1 MDKVAFGSQ
10 IQELLDTEKP
20 NIAAALALIGE
31 QLAEDA
37 KSAVKAF
44 SATTKTAVE
53 HRDLLGA
60 IACMDFFAKRTV
72 ELKGIDLAQM
82 REVIRRS
89 ASTTEEKLMVDS
101 IGLAS
106 ASASAIVRRLSVLL
120 ALKPEVYVSSQ
131 SWGFGQVKNIDT
143 FYGKV
148 IIDFEGKK
156 GHAMSLAVAGQNLEI
171 AQEGHLMTR
180 LMKDRAEIEKMA
192 SEHPGDLV
200 RLTIESYG
208 PLTIQRL
215 QERLAA
221 IGLVKTDDWKRFW
234 ESARRSLKAD
244 KAHPVEIPTKRTEP
258 IRILAAEEDFGDAWL
273 KRFSKLRDLKAIYDG
288 TLAMLADKKGELPD
302 SYRDA
307 VTNRLNFALKGAD
320 KSDFP
325 RYAQVAALMARLGLS
340 SQADRAK
347 QAETLTEVDEQDNFL
362 AALKGLSARDVAA
375 TIRFI
380 LAEKPEKKAF
390 ILDHLTQLNS
400 VALGATLGA
409 LAGDEETGAE
419 VRKLL
424 ARQASPVPTLV
435 VWALRNRDDAA
446 VWKAPALNELITQA
460 IHIVEQRLTG
470 ESLKMRNAL
479 QAFFDSAKWL
489 EEVCK
494 ELSAFDRRV
503 MFERIQA
510 STANEWD
517 AASKRNVLVRMAR
530 FDGALAKLR
539 RTERQPQERPHL
551 TSVRSLQAYRLAF
564 DHLIN
569 VEIPANKKDIATAR
583 SYGDLRENAE
593 YQFAREHER
602 VLMGRQDEMDR
613 TLKLLKPTDF
623 AGVSCE
629 TAEPGTRVT
638 IETAKGRAT
647 YTILGELD
655 RDEQLN
661 IISSRSRLAAA
672 LLGHKPGDKVELPA
686 ERGTESGT
694 LVAVEP
700 LDDAVKAWL
709 AAIPTQYEPNA

>member
-1 MDKVAFGSQ
+1 MDKNAFEAQ
-10 IQELLDTEKP
+10 IQGLLDSETP
-20 NIAAALALIGE
+20 DITAALALIGE
-31 QLAEDA
+31 QLADDA
-37 KSAVKAF
+37 KGAVKVF
-44 SATTKTAVE
+44 SSATKIAVE
-53 HRDLLGA
+53 RRDLRGA
-60 IACMDFFAKRTV
+60 IACMDLFAKRGA
-72 ELKGIDLAQM
+72 ELKGVDLAQM

-89 ASTTEEKLMVDS
+89 AATTEEKLMVDS

-120 ALKPEVYVSSQ
+120 ALKPGVYVSSQ
-131 SWGFGQVKNIDT
+131 SWGFGQIQNIDT

-156 GHAMSLAVAGQNLEI
+156 GHAMSLAVAGQNLEV
-171 AQEGHLMTR
+171 ADDAHLMTR
-180 LMKDRAEIEKMA
+180 LLKNRQEIVDMAEK
-192 SEHPGDLV
+192 HPAELA
-200 RLTIESYG
+200 RLALESYG

-215 QERLAA
+215 QERLVSA
-221 IGLVKTDDWKRFW
+221 GLVKPDGWKAFW
-234 ESARRSLKAD
+234 ESARRGLKAD
-244 KAHPVEIPTKRTEP
+244 KARPVEIPVKRTEP
-258 IRILAAEEDFGDAWL
+258 IRLLDAEEDFGDAWL
-273 KRFSKLRDLKAIYDG
+273 KRFAKLRDLKAIYDG
-288 TLAMLADKKGELPD
+288 VLAMLADKKNELPD
-302 SYRDA
+302 SYRDTVA
-307 VTNRLNFALKGAD
+307 NRLNFALKGAD

-325 RYAQVAALMARLGLS
+325 RYAQVATLMARLALS
-340 SQADRAK
+340 SAADRAK
-347 QAETLTEVDEQDNFL
+347 QAATLTEVDEQDNLL

-375 TIRFI
+375 TVRFI
-380 LAEKPEKKAF
+380 LAQDPEKKAL

-409 LAGDEETGAE
+409 LAGDKETGAE

-435 VWALRNRDDAA
+435 VWALRNRDAA
-446 VWKAPALNELITQA
+446 EAWQAPALNELITQA

-530 FDGALAKLR
+530 FDPALAKLR
-539 RTERQPQERPHL
+539 RSERQPQERPHL
-551 TSVRSLQAYRLAF
+551 TSLRSLQAYRLAF

-583 SYGDLRENAE
+583 SYGDLRE
-593 YQFAREHER
+593 QFAREHER

-638 IETAKGRAT
+638 VETAKGRAT

-655 RDEQLN
+655 RDEALN

-672 LLGHKPGDKVELPA
+672 LLGHKPGDKVDLPA
-686 ERGTESGT
+686 ERGTEPAT
-694 LVAVEP
+694 LAAVEP